1 MKHFKLKNIMAALL
15 ICIMVF
21 ALAGCNYIDRPDGAK
36 NNSTDNNNRL
46 AKLLEKDKEVIV
58 PGDDDDDDNYV
69 YEPDDGDDDSND
81 DDGNQPDD
89 DGDNAG
95 NIITTDKNENNS
107 NDGDDDD
114 NSTEPE
120 LSKTPF
126 DAPGDVISKINAIL
140 GSMSDVVVD
149 ATSSTGVKDELM
161 TSRTVNIAL
170 PYRLFDAQDNA
181 VESIAGKLNMNIDMS
196 LVSGEYVAAM
206 KRSVL
211 TGEKIDLMYVD
222 QESWGYTQH
231 FTQDITKFVNF
242 EIADKLGTFSSN
254 LSSKFQIYDSTTGNK
269 FMVASGI
276 ASPYLLAYNT
286 ANISVPDTV
295 LPGDEETGLKE
306 VRISDPITMFN
317 EGTWGISAFTE
328 ILKESTSNGRVGLA
342 SVLDDDRNL
351 DIWMGMENNASIAI
365 EANSLLAGVDSAI
378 VGNETLDFVGDN
390 MDLMQTWY
398 WSAVGNDNSNYIA
411 SWTKESDWSNTVT
424 KLLGKYS
431 GTDSTSSYS
440 FMSVDLDQYVEIRE
454 QANLEN
460 VNLDFTAV
468 PYGYSTEQA
477 IRTSSPDEDG
487 KIYDESGLEV
497 KPWAAGWIGG
507 FSVLK
512 NCENPSVALRVA
524 EEITT
529 EWKNSYE
536 APILATMT
544 ADQQARYNK
553 MKENIGISFY
563 RSVVKNAESAYE
575 VYGGDIASRLPSES
589 RNLYTSLQL
598 YSDAVGSLT
607 QPMYRKNTSLGSYDA
622 NTFKKWSDF
631 YFGLEDENGGEDA
644 AKLTKSILP
653 VLSAAYIPPT
663 MLFIY

>member
-21 ALAGCNYIDRPDGAK
+21 ALAGCNYMNRPDGAK

-58 PGDDDDDDNYV
+58 PGNNDDDDNND
-69 YEPDDGDDDSND
+69 YEPDPEPEPEPEPEPDPEPD
-81 DDGNQPDD
+81 PDD
-89 DGDNAG
+89 NKG
-95 NIITTDKNENNS
+95 NVTDTNKPNE
-107 NDGDDDD
+107 DD
-114 NSTEPE
+114 NKPDDPEPE
-120 LSKTPF
+120 FSKTPF

-161 TSRTVNIAL
+161 TSRTVNVAL

-181 VESIAGKLNMNIDMS
+181 VEAVAGKLNMNIDMS
-196 LVSGEYVAAM
+196 VVSGEYVAAM

-211 TGEKIDLMYVD
+211 TGEKVDLMYVD

-231 FTQDITKFVNF
+231 FTQDITKFINF
-242 EIADKLGTFSSN
+242 EIADKLGTFSSS
-254 LSSKFQIYDSTTGNK
+254 LSNKFQILNANAGNK

-276 ASPYLLAYNT
+276 ASPYLLAYNPS
-286 ANISVPDTV
+286 NISVPDMV
-295 LPGDEETGLKE
+295 LPGDEETNLKE
-306 VRISDPITMFN
+306 VKISDPITMFN
-317 EGTWGISAFTE
+317 EGTWGVSAFTE

-342 SVLDDDRNL
+342 SVLDDNRNL

-365 EANSLLAGVDSAI
+365 ELNSLLAQTDAPM

-398 WSAVGNDNSNYIA
+398 WSAIGNDNSNYIA
-411 SWTKESDWSNTVT
+411 SWTKDSDWSNTVA
-424 KLLGKYS
+424 KLLGTYN
-431 GTDSTSSYS
+431 GADSISSYS
-440 FMSVDLDQYVEIRE
+440 FMSVDLNQYVQIRD
-454 QANLEN
+454 QAKLAN

-468 PYGYSTEQA
+468 PYGYGTEQ
-477 IRTSSPDEDG
+477 IMRSSSPDEEG
-487 KIYDESGLEV
+487 KIFDGSGIEV
-497 KPWAAGWIGG
+497 KPWSAGWIGG

-529 EWKNSYE
+529 AWKTSYE

-544 ADQQARYNK
+544 EEQQARYNK

-563 RSVVKNAESAYE
+563 RSVVKNAESAYK

-589 RNLYTSLQL
+589 RNSYTSLQMF
-598 YSDAVGSLT
+598 SDAVGSLT

-631 YFGLEDENGGEDA
+631 YFGLEDENGGENA
-644 AKLTKSILP
+644 AKLTRSILP